1 MTRTRYLAALVS
13 GAFSLALGSPAS
25 GQGLTFER
33 WNNVSSTSVLLLQR
47 EAVNV
52 RVPNSTQVVAS
63 AEIPS
68 NAADSYGGRLRGWV
82 TAPQTGDY
90 TFFVAGDDSAELWL
104 SPSNS
109 RFGRE
114 LIAFNRHPVTARQ
127 WNRFASQ
134 RSRVIR
140 LTQGQTYYIEA
151 WMKEN
156 TSSDNLAIGWHRVAV
171 PSYSTSNWS
180 SATGTWTATPAGGYQ
195 FSVASGG
202 LGGTSDSASRTSR
215 TWSGDGEFVVDLD
228 QLAGGTATA
237 QAGLMLRLD
246 SAANGRHVFIGRNVG
261 GQSS

>member
-33 WNNVSSTSVLLLQR
+33 WNSVPSTSILMLQR
-47 EAVNV
+47 DAVNV

-127 WNRFASQ
+127 WNKFASQ
-134 RSRVIR
+134 RSDREMAIQGSDWKLGRAQYVRIR
-140 LTQGQTYYIEA
+140 
-151 WMKEN
+151 
-156 TSSDNLAIGWHRVAV
+156 
-171 PSYSTSNWS
+171 
-180 SATGTWTATPAGGYQ
+180 
-195 FSVASGG
+195 F
-202 LGGTSDSASRTSR
+202 
-215 TWSGDGEFVVDLD
+215 
-228 QLAGGTATA
+228 
-237 QAGLMLRLD
+237 
-246 SAANGRHVFIGRNVG
+246 
-261 GQSS
+261 